1 MLTVSVVSG
10 GFDPIHSGHVDY
22 LHSAKQLSDMLVVG
36 VNSDGW
42 LTRKKGKFFLP
53 LSERLYIV
61 SNLKSVDLALEFNDE
76 DGSAKGLISCV
87 REMLP
92 AHKILFCNGGDR
104 TSENIP
110 EMDTSVDNIE
120 FVFGVGGTNKK
131 NSSSWILENWA
142 AKSS

>member
-22 LHSAKQLSDMLVVG
+22 LHSARQLSDMLVVG
-36 VNSDGW
+36 VNSDSW
-42 LTRKKGKFFLP
+42 LTRKKGRSFLP

-61 SNLKSVDLALEFNDE
+61 SNLKPVDLSLEFNDD
-76 DGSAKGLISCV
+76 DGSAKGLIIRV

-92 AHKILFCNGGDR
+92 KHKILFCNGGDR

-131 NSSSWILENWA
+131 NSSSWILKNWA